1 MSPSAT
7 RSQLT
12 CDSPTYASAS
22 DTARLDAKVACR
34 PGAASTAFG
43 TLVPVAMAGATRGCR
58 SRVLGA
64 RSVIARM
71 AIWVAVLGGMA
82 LVPAVQG
89 PLVTARRAEAQD
101 ESTVDTPQA
110 EGRNAAAVPQPV
122 EVYKGRRV
130 AQTMH
135 FLGAEWLIR
144 NTREREERCS
154 VMLATLGVKRGM
166 TICDMGCGNGFYTLP
181 MAKMVGAEGHV
192 YGVDIQPEMLKML
205 NDRGDREGV
214 RNFTPILGAFHDPRL
229 PKAKV
234 DMILCVDV
242 YHEFSYPEPMLRGM
256 RESLAPGGTVVLVEY
271 RGEDPQVPIKPE
283 HKMTKP
289 QIMKELTANG
299 FKLVKQFDKLPW
311 QHMMWFARDDDGT
324 LEAVEPTLWNG
335 AAGANRP

>member
-1 MSPSAT
+1 MTATALSPPLVAGS
-7 RSQLT
+7 L
-12 CDSPTYASAS
+12 S
-22 DTARLDAKVACR
+22 DGFRPARR
-34 PGAASTAFG
+34 P
-43 TLVPVAMAGATRGCR
+43 LW
-58 SRVLGA
+58 LGA
-64 RSVIARM
+64 LLSSLLVGVM
-71 AIWVAVLGGMA
+71 AAAPAAGSFAGLTRVA
-82 LVPAVQG
+82 
-89 PLVTARRAEAQD
+89 AQD
-101 ESTVDTPQA
+101 ELQVDQA
-110 EGRNAAAVPQPV
+110 AVDQPAVDEPAAPGRNAAAIPQPV
-122 EVYKGRRV
+122 EIYKGRRV

-229 PKAKV
+229 PKAKI
-234 DMILCVDV
+234 DLILCVDV

-289 QIMKELTANG
+289 QIMKELNANG

-311 QHMMWFARDDDGT
+311 QHMMWFGREDDAT
-324 LEAVEPTLWNG
+324 LEAVEPTLWNPASG
-335 AAGANRP
+335 AGRP

>member
-1 MSPSAT
+1 VIPAAKSPLSLPSVLRNLWIALP
-7 RSQLT
+7 R
-12 CDSPTYASAS
+12 
-22 DTARLDAKVACR
+22 TAIAWCLL
-34 PGAASTAFG
+34 G
-43 TLVPVAMAGATRGCR
+43 TLVVAPFA
-58 SRVLGA
+58 
-64 RSVIARM
+64 
-71 AIWVAVLGGMA
+71 
-82 LVPAVQG
+82 
-89 PLVTARRAEAQD
+89 PLVTFVESPLAAARVVAKEQVAKERVAARQFIAQD
-101 ESTVDTPQA
+101 EPAVDEPPVT
-110 EGRNAAAVPQPV
+110 GRNAAAAIPQPV
-122 EVYKGRRV
+122 EIYKGRRV

-154 VMLATLGVKRGM
+154 IMLATLGVKRGM

-181 MAKMVGAEGHV
+181 MAKMVGTDGHV

-229 PKAKV
+229 PKSKI
-234 DMILCVDV
+234 DLILCVDV

-289 QIMKELTANG
+289 QIMKELNANG

-311 QHMMWFARDDDGT
+311 QHMMWFARDDDAT
-324 LEAVEPTLWNG
+324 LEAVEPTLWN
-335 AAGANRP
+335 AGNGNGPANGNGRQ

>member
-1 MSPSAT
+1 MNATALSPPLVAGSLSDASRAT
-7 RSQLT
+7 RRPLWLGVLL
-12 CDSPTYASAS
+12 AS
-22 DTARLDAKVACR
+22 L
-34 PGAASTAFG
+34 
-43 TLVPVAMAGATRGCR
+43 LV
-58 SRVLGA
+58 
-64 RSVIARM
+64 
-71 AIWVAVLGGMA
+71 GGMA
-82 LVPAVQG
+82 AAPAAGSFAGLAPV
-89 PLVTARRAEAQD
+89 VAQD
-101 ESTVDTPQA
+101 QQQA
-110 EGRNAAAVPQPV
+110 DEQPADEPAGLGRNAAAIPQPV
-122 EVYKGRRV
+122 EIYKGRRV

-234 DMILCVDV
+234 DLILCVDV

-256 RESLAPGGTVVLVEY
+256 RESLAPGGMVVLVEY

-289 QIMKELTANG
+289 QIMKELNANG

-311 QHMMWFARDDDGT
+311 QHMMWFARADDET
-324 LEAVEPTLWNG
+324 LEAVEPTLWSPAS
-335 AAGANRP
+335 AAGRP